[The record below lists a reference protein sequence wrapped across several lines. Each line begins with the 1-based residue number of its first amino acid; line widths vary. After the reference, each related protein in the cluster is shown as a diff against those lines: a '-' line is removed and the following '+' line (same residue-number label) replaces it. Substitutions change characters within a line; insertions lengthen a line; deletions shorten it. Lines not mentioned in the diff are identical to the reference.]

1 MPSIPFVFLE
11 NGPLCP
17 NLEWDRLSTGL
28 LVRKVPQCTIWEMV
42 GQWNGWKNDV
52 SILRM
57 MASQRT
63 HENIIMAEGIS
74 ESCDGDLHT
83 IL

>member
-1 MPSIPFVFLE
+1 M
-11 NGPLCP
+11 
-17 NLEWDRLSTGL
+17 
-28 LVRKVPQCTIWEMV
+28 VR
-42 GQWNGWKNDV
+42 QWNGQKNDV

-63 HENIIMAEGIS
+63 HENRIMAEGIS